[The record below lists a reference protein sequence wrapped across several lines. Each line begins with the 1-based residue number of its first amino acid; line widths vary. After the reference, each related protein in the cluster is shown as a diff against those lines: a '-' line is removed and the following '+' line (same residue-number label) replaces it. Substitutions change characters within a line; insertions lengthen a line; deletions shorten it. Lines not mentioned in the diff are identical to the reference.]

1 MADETEKTGKKC
13 DPGNNQKTENAA
25 SLPAVTVSMIFARI
39 SGEISAAT
47 TAPITAIRI
56 PADSIFCFLIVF
68 CDPSLFC
75 PARTYRNIG
84 SCEGRTPDG
93 VWSENHTCTK
103 KQPDG

>member
-1 MADETEKTGKKC
+1 MKQKRQVKSVILETIKKQKMLSAGILTAVIGAVVAALIPPLILAKII
-13 DPGNNQKTENAA
+13 DTVTAGNEAA
-25 SLPAVTVSMIFARI
+25 FS
-39 SGEISAAT
+39 
-47 TAPITAIRI
+47 
-56 PADSIFCFLIVF
+56 
-68 CDPSLFC
+68 DPSLFC

>member
-13 DPGNNQKTENAA
+13 DPGNNQKTENAVCRNPDR
-25 SLPAVTVSMIFARI
+25 SDRSSCG
-39 SGEISAAT
+39 SG
-47 TAPITAIRI
+47 
-56 PADSIFCFLIVF
+56 VF

>member
-1 MADETEKTGKKC
+1 MKQKRQVKSVILETIKKQKMLSAGILTAVIGAVVAALIPPLILAKII
-13 DPGNNQKTENAA
+13 DTVTAGNEA
-25 SLPAVTVSMIFARI
+25 
-39 SGEISAAT
+39 
-47 TAPITAIRI
+47 
-56 PADSIFCFLIVF
+56 
-68 CDPSLFC
+68 LFC